1 MARLVGQLFGLS
13 SHIVLTYITC
23 ANHFSELEECCSC
36 ITVLLCKRPQHQED
50 KFSDISNCEYYLL
63 LQVVGNRTMLKP
75 VLNNA
80 IVKSV
85 SESLMSSVNDA
96 YKAAERSS
104 GAEWRSLSTT
114 ERFLRIF
121 REVNLVS
128 HF

>member
-1 MARLVGQLFGLS
+1 M
-13 SHIVLTYITC
+13 ITSISQNWKSTVAVSLPYC
-23 ANHFSELEECCSC
+23 AN
-36 ITVLLCKRPQHQED
+36 VLNVKNTN
-50 KFSDISNCEYYLL
+50 FFVVISNCEYYLL

-114 ERFLRIF
+114 EKFLRIF
-121 REVNLVS
+121 REVNMVSQLLYLSKCLVGKWS
-128 HF
+128 IYTLA

>member
-1 MARLVGQLFGLS
+1 M
-13 SHIVLTYITC
+13 ITSISQNWKSTVAVSLPYC
-23 ANHFSELEECCSC
+23 AN
-36 ITVLLCKRPQHQED
+36 VLNVKNTN
-50 KFSDISNCEYYLL
+50 FFVVISNCEYYLL